1 MRRQPRRPFE
11 NRAKREAAAFVIPLF
26 GVIILLPP
34 FVNLFIRKE
43 LIFGVPVDT
52 VYLFLVWAILVATA
66 FGLSSWLP
74 KAEPPVDG
82 EDWAGGPAAPP
93 EER

>member
-1 MRRQPRRPFE
+1 MPRQPRRPVD
-11 NRAKREAAAFVIPLF
+11 NRAKQEAAAFVIPLF

-43 LIFGVPVDT
+43 LVFGVPVDT
-52 VYLFLVWAILVATA
+52 VYLFLVWAILVAAA

-74 KAEPPVDG
+74 KTELPVDG
-82 EDWAGGPAAPP
+82 EHWSGEPAEPP